1 MKQAFIKGGAVVV
14 DDVPMPK
21 VDSKCILVQVRESCV
36 SVGTEVASVK
46 MSGLPLYKRALKQP
60 DNVRKVLDSIKDQGI
75 KTTADRVRGKLA
87 SGSPTGYSAAGVVI
101 EVGAQVDGFRVGD
114 RVACAGAGIAN
125 HAEVINVPINLAVKI
140 PNGLPDKFAS
150 TVTLGSIALQGVRR
164 CEPTLGE
171 TIVVVGLGLL
181 GQLTAQMLKANGC
194 RVIGVDTNPERVR
207 LAVTMG
213 VDVGLDPS
221 ADDYTAQ
228 VLRLTD
234 GLGAD
239 ANIITAASSSDS
251 IVSQAFG
258 TCRKKGRV
266 VLVGDVGLGLKRSDF
281 YVKELDLRISTS
293 YGPGRYDP
301 LYEEGGQDYPFGY
314 VRWTENRNME
324 AYLSLLSRGS
334 IEIEQYCGDSYP
346 IEKADLAY
354 ASLLGGDVSR
364 LVTTL
369 KYPEGPVQ
377 NTRVV
382 LNPNAK
388 KGKSGAFL
396 VGLAGAGSFAQ
407 GMHLPNFLKL
417 KNDFKL
423 HAVMSRTGSNAKA
436 VARQYQAEYS
446 TTDYDELLSDPDLD
460 LVLIATRHDLHA
472 QMALQA
478 LEAGKHVLLE
488 KPLALNEVDLKKI
501 EDFYVDG
508 GEKPILMTGF
518 NRRFS
523 PALVEAER
531 LLRSRSTPLII
542 NYRMNAGF
550 IPADHWVHGDEGGG
564 RNLGEACHIY
574 DIFQFLTASRPL
586 SVQVASSASTGKQWK
601 MNDNFTALISYADGS
616 VCSLTYTAMGHRDF
630 PKEQMDVF
638 FDGKV
643 LHLND
648 YKNLRVEG
656 IRGGWESKLMRK
668 GQYEELLALAK
679 GLRSGSWPIALQD
692 QIDVT
697 RLSFEIE
704 KKLKLQLV

>member
-488 KPLALNEVDLKKI
+488 KPLAINEIDLKKI